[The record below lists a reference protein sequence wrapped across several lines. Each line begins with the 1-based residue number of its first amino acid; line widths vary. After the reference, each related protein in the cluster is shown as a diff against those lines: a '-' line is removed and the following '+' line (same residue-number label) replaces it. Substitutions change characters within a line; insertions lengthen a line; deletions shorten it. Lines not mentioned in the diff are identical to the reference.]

1 MLMDVEAIRRHAHHL
16 LGRAA
21 TRLQRRH
28 HAPLAAR
35 DPRTVFVLL
44 GGGSRGAAQA
54 GALTALLEAD
64 IVPDAIV
71 GISAGSWNGAYLGV
85 EPSVDRARQLEK
97 LWLATSSHDI
107 IRQPRWI
114 SAFSLV
120 TRRRYLY
127 DSQGMRRVA
136 ARYLAGLDF
145 ADLSVP
151 VRIVAA
157 DLISGQAHVFAEGS
171 VLDAV
176 MASSAVPGVFP
187 PIPGGDKLL
196 VDGGMAE
203 WAACQVA
210 LDLGATRICL
220 LACGA
225 PEPTSLK
232 LHGFLQMILRSMDL
246 TYRDS
251 FNRSIFAL
259 RAVGIEVLPV
269 FPEIPA
275 YSFLDFD
282 HAAELVAAGRSAA
295 CRAVLAAPLAPLAGE
310 VTPTPALEPPA
321 RLVKPSAPSPH
332 TAQSAQSA

>member
-1 MLMDVEAIRRHAHHL
+1 MTVEEIRQHANHL

-21 TRLQRRH
+21 TGLQRFRRT
-28 HAPLAAR
+28 PRESR

-54 GALTALLEAD
+54 GALTELLEAG

-85 EPSVDRARQLEK
+85 EPTVERARQLEA

-107 IRQPRWI
+107 IGRPRWI
-114 SAFSLV
+114 SALSLLA
-120 TRRRYLY
+120 RRRSLF
-127 DSQGMRRVA
+127 DGQGMRRVA
-136 ARYLAGLDF
+136 ARYLTGLDF
-145 ADLSVP
+145 ADLRLP

-157 DLISGQAHVFAEGS
+157 DIISGRAHFFSEGS
-171 VLDAV
+171 VLEAV

-203 WAACQVA
+203 WAGCQAA

-225 PEPTSLK
+225 PEPTTLK
-232 LHGFLQMILRSMDL
+232 LSGFIQMIQRSMDL
-246 TYRDS
+246 AYRDG

-269 FPEIPA
+269 FPDIPA
-275 YSFLDFD
+275 CSFLDFD
-282 HAAELVAAGRSAA
+282 HAAELVEAGRAA
-295 CRAVLAAPLAPLAGE
+295 ANRALLGTFAPSGLGQGTLTPAPEQPAPLF
-310 VTPTPALEPPA
+310 
-321 RLVKPSAPSPH
+321 KPSAPP
-332 TAQSAQSA
+332 APSAHSA